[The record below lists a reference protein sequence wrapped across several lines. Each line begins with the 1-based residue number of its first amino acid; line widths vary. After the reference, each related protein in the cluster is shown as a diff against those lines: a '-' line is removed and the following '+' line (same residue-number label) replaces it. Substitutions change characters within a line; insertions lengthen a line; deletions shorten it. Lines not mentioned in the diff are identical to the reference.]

1 MMGVNYQWIDS
12 WKETKGNEKVKSIVL
27 KGVFII
33 AKDLR
38 KIAWDTEV
46 SISFSDIFFFRETK
60 IQPEIL
66 LFRFASALPQ
76 LLHIVLTERR
86 KLSVELTALSPSI
99 YILKSL

>member
-12 WKETKGNEKVKSIVL
+12 WKEMKGNEKVKSIVL

-46 SISFSDIFFFRETK
+46 SISFSDIFFLEKQKYSLKFFCLDL
-60 IQPEIL
+60 Q
-66 LFRFASALPQ
+66 
-76 LLHIVLTERR
+76 VLYH
-86 KLSVELTALSPSI
+86 SYCI
-99 YILKSL
+99 